1 MVNVF
6 KVVKWSECSEFSDH
20 IERNKMEIK
29 DIETVIIKAPEP
41 SDETLKSADDLSNYI
56 GSLNLSEV
64 QKRKLWDKIN
74 HFVIFARTDII
85 LSKIND
91 LCEQNND
98 MDFMK
103 YLH

>member
-1 MVNVF
+1 
-6 KVVKWSECSEFSDH
+6 
-20 IERNKMEIK
+20 MEK
-29 DIETVIIKAPEP
+29 DIERVIIKSPEP
-41 SDETLKSADDLSNYI
+41 SEVTLKSAEDLSNYI
-56 GSLNLSEV
+56 DSLDLSKV
-64 QKRKLWDKIN
+64 QNRELWDKIN
-74 HFVIFARTDII
+74 QFVIFARTDII

>member
-1 MVNVF
+1 
-6 KVVKWSECSEFSDH
+6 
-20 IERNKMEIK
+20 MENNDIK
-29 DIETVIIKAPEP
+29 TLVIKAPDP
-41 SDETLKSADDLSNYI
+41 SNETLKSADDLSKYI
-56 GSLNLSEV
+56 ESLKLSKV
-64 QKRKLWDKIN
+64 QKHKLWDKIN

-103 YLH
+103 YLN

>member
-1 MVNVF
+1 
-6 KVVKWSECSEFSDH
+6 
-20 IERNKMEIK
+20 MENK
-29 DIETVIIKAPEP
+29 DIKTLVIKAPNP
-41 SDETLKSADDLSNYI
+41 SDETLKSADDLTNYI
-56 GSLNLSEV
+56 ESLKLSKGK
-64 QKRKLWDKIN
+64 KRKLWDKIN
-74 HFVIFARTDII
+74 QFVILARTDII

>member
-1 MVNVF
+1 M
-6 KVVKWSECSEFSDH
+6 K
-20 IERNKMEIK
+20 K
-29 DIETVIIKAPEP
+29 DIERVIIKSPEP
-41 SDETLKSADDLSNYI
+41 SEVTLKSAEDLSNYI
-56 GSLNLSEV
+56 DSLVLSKA
-64 QKRKLWDKIN
+64 QKHKLWDKIN
-74 HFVIFARTDII
+74 QFVIFARTDII